1 MLVLITY
8 DLRQPD
14 RNYNALYDA
23 IKYCGNAWWH
33 YLESVW
39 IVSTNLTPQE
49 CYSRVKPNMDDN
61 DHLLI
66 VDITNQQRQGW
77 LPTKAWDWLKANDHQ

>member
-8 DLRQPD
+8 DLKSPD
-14 RNYNALYDA
+14 KDYVPLYDS
-23 IKYCGNAWWH
+23 IKNCGSKWWH

-39 IVSTNLTPQE
+39 LVHTNLSAKE
-49 CYSRVKPNMDDN
+49 CFERLRENLDSGDRCMV
-61 DHLLI
+61 

-77 LPTKAWDWLKANDHQ
+77 LPSKAWDWIKANDY